1 MSNSINLNLSGKI
14 LPRETL
20 DEDLNMP
27 IVFVKNASSVPQ
39 KPLIDGVPNELY
51 YNPSSKTLFVDNIS
65 TKIANLQEGEAIL
78 IDNSVDNKTTV
89 NVNFSKNTDVITTLS
104 DSDTILISNTSNELK
119 TIRGDKLKEDIR
131 LSAGTN
137 LSYGTGSDSNKL
149 SLDSTIE
156 NVALDSGCSWSGNL
170 ILAPK
175 LSNGAVSDA
184 EFQKLNGVSSAILQ
198 DNMKG
203 ADNGVCEL
211 DGNGFVPVENIPGSI
226 DDIRNFA
233 DVAAFPE
240 IGENPPPEAGIIYV
254 ALDTKKSYR
263 WNGLASGAN
272 IVVYT
277 EITNGL
283 VIGTG
288 ASNAFAGNL
297 GAANTA
303 AISAKQPILTASN
316 TSGIL
321 MDASDNIEI
330 DMTRTTQETT
340 FDDDEFMLIQKTNK
354 SVCRLTKQQLKSSI
368 NTNTEYAFAGPNLA
382 TSGNNISLNTN
393 LSGLNSISVRNDNS
407 ECLLLKTQNSSFL
420 KECSIT
426 MSKNNTNSQTNFGIR
441 FDGLNLKFGSVNNVL
456 NGTLTE
462 YMRLNSTELLVAGNA
477 HLTTGHNFKIANSI
491 ICQTTKPNTGV
502 TLTGGV
508 VKMDIASCAASSG
521 LVGTDIFILQTNADP
536 AVSKRITGAQL
547 ISAIGGGFSFASPN
561 LLTAA
566 NGTDISLNTVLT
578 GLVSLTATSNNLD
591 IKTTTNNDIIFSQ
604 NNNSIMKISSNGIT
618 ALNSKQ
624 FFGSFSGGANNL
636 ILETGLSSGVAT
648 NIIFKTNEVQRALI
662 SSTKLDLEVDV
673 DLASGKSYKINGTA
687 INKSTVGLGNVDDTS
702 DASKPISTATQSA
715 LTAINASNI
724 VYKTG
729 TQSIGGVK
737 TFTSKVNIQAPSGY
751 AKLEIGGPSG
761 VLIDL
766 KKPFSDDFDLRIEVN
781 DNCNIISNK
790 SLILRSSNTIALTLD
805 TSQNATFAANLQ
817 SLGVLNVPTISGT
830 SFISTIHT
838 AKIGCVFANNFAG
851 IRHKDADNTTG
862 YAVIQGG
869 DGSTYVNS
877 AGTKPL
883 RFRINNVTKME
894 ISALG
899 KVAIGKTPTARDL
912 DVLGPI
918 SSDDAFQL
926 NGVDV
931 VRNEGLSEGTNVWVN
946 CRLLQNRSSLS
957 QDGMYINYDSTG
969 TSNLRLYA
977 GGTNKRMEIFTNGK
991 VAINT
996 ASPTEMLHVTGNI
1009 RASGIIQLGGI
1020 RAGYSGGIT
1029 YNSLS
1034 GPGSANQIGF
1044 KWSSPNI
1051 YGRVDNVL
1059 SMVVG
1064 TASDRRIK
1072 RNIKNITDEES
1083 RKFLDLIQ
1091 PRSYN
1096 SAKYVVDGIEIS
1108 CDCDEIIYGGVAQE
1122 IEENFPEL
1130 VLSEGEDGLKS
1141 LYNNQISF
1149 LTLSSLQMVDKTVT
1163 ELKKENE
1170 ELKDKVDDLER
1181 KIEMILDHLMIK

>member
-1 MSNSINLNLSGKI
+1 MANILGYYNNEKI
-14 LPRETL
+14 KVQET
-20 DEDLNMP
+20 EDDNLNMP
-27 IVFVKNASSVPQ
+27 IVFVKNANTRNQ
-39 KPLIDGVPNELY
+39 NLLIDGVPNELY
-51 YNPSSKTLFVDNIS
+51 YNPSSKTLFVDNIE

-89 NVNFSKNTDVITTLS
+89 NVNFSKNTDVITSIQDTDTL
-104 DSDTILISNTSNELK
+104 LISNNNNALK
-119 TIRGDKLKEDIR
+119 TITGANLKSDIR
-131 LSAGTN
+131 LTAGTN
-137 LSYGTGSDSNKL
+137 LSYGSGSDSNKL

-156 NVALDSGCSWSGNL
+156 NVALDSGCSWNGNL

-198 DNMKG
+198 VNMKG

-272 IVVYT
+272 NVVYT

-303 AISAKQPILTASN
+303 AISAKQPILTAST

-321 MDASDNIEI
+321 MNASDNIEI
-330 DMTRTTQETT
+330 DMTRTTVETT
-340 FDDDEFMLIQKTNK
+340 FDDNELMLIQKTNGN
-354 SVCRLTKQQLKSSI
+354 VCRLTKQQLKSSI

-382 TSGNNISLNTN
+382 TSGTNISLNPT
-393 LSGLNSISVRNDNS
+393 LAGLTSVSIRNDNS

-426 MSKNNTNSQTNFGIR
+426 MSKNNTNNQTNFGIR

-462 YMRLNSTELLVAGNA
+462 YMRLSSTELLIAGNA

-508 VKMDIASCAASSG
+508 VRMDIASCAASSG
-521 LVGTDIFILQTNADP
+521 FVGTDIFILQTNANP

-547 ISAIGGGFSFASPN
+547 ISGINGFAFASPN

-566 NGTDISLNTVLT
+566 NGTDISLNTTLAS
-578 GLVSLTATSNNLD
+578 LVALTATSNNLD

-604 NNNSIMKISSNGIT
+604 NNNSIMKISSDGIT

-687 INKSTVGLGNVDDTS
+687 INKSTVGLGNVDNTS

-781 DNCNIISNK
+781 DNCNIKSNK
-790 SLILRSSNTIALTLD
+790 SLILSSSNTIALTLD

-851 IRHKDADNTTG
+851 IRHKDANNTTG
-862 YAVIQGG
+862 YALIQGG

-883 RFRINNVTKME
+883 RFRIANVTKME

-899 KVAIGKTPTARDL
+899 KVGIGKTPTARDL

-946 CRLLQNRSSLS
+946 CRLLQNRSALS

-977 GGTNKRMEIFTNGK
+977 GGTNKRMELFTNGK
-991 VAINT
+991 VAINIAT
-996 ASPTEMLHVTGNI
+996 PTEILHVGGNI
-1009 RASGIIQLGGI
+1009 RASGYIILGGI
-1020 RAGYSGGIT
+1020 RAGFSGGIT

-1072 RNIKNITDEES
+1072 RNIKNITEDES

-1108 CDCDEIIYGGVAQE
+1108 CDCNEIIYGGVAQE
-1122 IEENFPEL
+1122 IEENFPSL

-1141 LYNNQISF
+1141 LYNDQISF

-1170 ELKDKVDDLER
+1170 ELKDKVNELEL
-1181 KIEMILDHLMIK
+1181 KLNLIMEKLNI